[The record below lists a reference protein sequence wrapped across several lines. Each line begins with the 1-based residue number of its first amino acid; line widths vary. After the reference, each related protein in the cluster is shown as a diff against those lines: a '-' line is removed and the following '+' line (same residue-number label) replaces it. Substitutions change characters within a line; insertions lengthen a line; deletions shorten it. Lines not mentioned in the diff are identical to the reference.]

1 MSGQFS
7 DEYRYENK
15 SYSTIDSAP
24 FTVFDPREY
33 GLKPDGNSCSACWR
47 GYYAQ
52 FSIIEKRLFIEKLYV
67 EDEDGKYP
75 SISGIQVRFQ
85 DEVDYFTVFPVYED
99 LSLFVPYTGKLL
111 AGDEFLDEYY
121 IHSGYQRIWA
131 YKDVKEF
138 IFENGELKTVNDLSD
153 IAAKLRKEAPQ
164 GTLDSIFFG
173 LEETEAMKPYLN
185 EWWSP
190 AKEQKKW
197 TLNEILLENSQ
208 KLREKNK
215 K

>member
-1 MSGQFS
+1 MSGQFE
-7 DEYRYENK
+7 DEYYYQGKAYSYIK
-15 SYSTIDSAP
+15 SNTSDP
-24 FTVFDPREY
+24 FDPKNY
-33 GLKPDGNSCSACWR
+33 GLNPDTEMCSACCR
-47 GYYAQ
+47 GYFANY
-52 FSIIEKRLFIEKLYV
+52 SIIENKLYLMDLFIEAQ
-67 EDEDGKYP
+67 DGQYP
-75 SISGIQVRFQ
+75 AIAG
-85 DEVDYFTVFPVYED
+85 VDVDFSQNAKVFGYPVYKN
-99 LSLFVPYTGKLL
+99 LSLFLPYTGKML
-111 AGDEFLDEYY
+111 AGNGFIKEYY
-121 IHSGYQRIWA
+121 CHLGFQRMWA
-131 YKDVKEF
+131 YRDVKEF

-153 IAAKLRKEAPQ
+153 IAAKLRKEAPP
-164 GTLDSIFFG
+164 GTLASIFFR